1 MARKGHNQEDNT
13 MLATM
18 DKSSGNMLGYTLSG
32 TTTKADYQTLDA
44 VVASVVEQYGNVNLL
59 FNLDDLDGEKP
70 SAWSSD
76 LGFGQTYKGKID
88 KMAYVGTKRWIK
100 AAAKV
105 SAPYANEVKAFDTDD
120 DAWSWLTS

>member
-1 MARKGHNQEDNT
+1 

-32 TTTKADYQTLDA
+32 AMTKADYQTLDP
-44 VVASVVEQYGNVNLL
+44 VVASIVDHYGNVNLL
-59 FNLDDLDGEKP
+59 FNMENLDGEKP

-76 LGFGQTYKGKID
+76 VGFGEAYKEKIVR
-88 KMAYVGTKRWIK
+88 MAYVGTKGWIK
-100 AAAKV
+100 AAAKA
-105 SAPYANEVKAFDTDD
+105 SGPYANEVKTFDTDD